1 MSAPKIFYL
10 SYVLVLF
17 SACRQKENNSVAE
30 EVIANPKT
38 EVSIGFAND
47 TIKISD
53 EISLNAT
60 ASFLLQSDVKAN
72 ATGYITGMSIK
83 LGDKVNRGATLFNLQ
98 TKEARALGNTI
109 NKLDASFRFNG
120 NNSVQ
125 SPSSGYVVM
134 VNHQTGDYVQD
145 GEVLATVNDAS
156 SFGFVMDV
164 PFEYLNLLKK
174 EKSILLTLPDGTHTT
189 GIIAKVMPSAD
200 PISQTVKVL
209 VKVANKNIPENLI
222 ATVSF
227 VKNKSFGLSVPK
239 AAVVSDETQSSFWVM
254 KLINDSTAVR
264 TDFEKGLENNKWT
277 QVVSG
282 NIVTGDRIIISGN
295 FGLGDTALVNIQN
308 ERR

>member
-1 MSAPKIFYL
+1 MYSNKILIISYL
-10 SYVLVLF
+10 FLTF
-17 SACRQKENNSVAE
+17 SACRQKENNTIAQD
-30 EVIANPKT
+30 VIANPKT

-47 TIKISD
+47 SIQISD

-60 ASFLLQSDVKAN
+60 ASYLLQSDVKAN
-72 ATGYITGMSIK
+72 ATGYITGTKIK
-83 LGDKVNRGATLFNLQ
+83 LGDKVNRGATLFSLQ

-120 NNSVQ
+120 NSSVQ
-125 SPSSGYVVM
+125 SPSSGYVIM

-164 PFEYLNLLKK
+164 PYEYLNLLKN

-200 PISQTVKVL
+200 AISQTVKVL

-222 ATVSF
+222 ATVTF

-282 NIVTGDRIIISGN
+282 NINTGDRVIVSGN
-295 FGLGDTALVNIQN
+295 FGLADTALVNIKNQ
-308 ERR
+308 RP

>member
-1 MSAPKIFYL
+1 MYSNKILIL
-10 SYVLVLF
+10 SYLFLTF
-17 SACRQKENNSVAE
+17 SACRQKENNTIAQD
-30 EVIANPKT
+30 VIANPKT

-47 TIKISD
+47 SIQISD

-60 ASFLLQSDVKAN
+60 ASYLLQSDVKAN
-72 ATGYITGMSIK
+72 ATGYITGTKIK
-83 LGDKVNRGATLFNLQ
+83 LGDKVNRGATLFSLQ

-120 NNSVQ
+120 NSSVQ
-125 SPSSGYVVM
+125 SPSSGYVIM

-164 PFEYLNLLKK
+164 PYEYLNLLKN

-200 PISQTVKVL
+200 AISQTVKVL

-222 ATVSF
+222 ATVTF

-282 NIVTGDRIIISGN
+282 NINTGDRVIVSGN
-295 FGLGDTALVNIQN
+295 FGLADTALVNIKNQ
-308 ERR
+308 RP